1 MDALLIE
8 ATEFTPMVSFDPET
22 RIIEFDGVS
31 RPENVS
37 AFYNRVIDWMTG
49 YESELYKNKV
59 LGGKKFEVNVIFKF
73 SYFNSASAKMI
84 YILLESLLRLKNM
97 GYTLNIDW
105 YYEEGDDQMHDDG
118 EELSEAIDIPFNFM
132 VRN

>member
-1 MDALLIE
+1 MDALIIE
-8 ATEFTPMVSFDPET
+8 ATEFTPMVSFTPET
-22 RIIEFDGVS
+22 RTIEFDGVS

-37 AFYNRVIDWMTG
+37 AFYARVIDWMTG

-59 LGGKKFEVNVIFKF
+59 MGGKKFDVNVIFKF

-84 YILLESLLRLKNM
+84 YTLLESLLRLKNM

-118 EELSEAIDIPFNFM
+118 EELSEAIDIPFTFL
-132 VRN
+132 VKS

>member
-1 MDALLIE
+1 MEALTIE
-8 ATEFTPMVSFDPET
+8 STEFTPRVSFDPAT
-22 RIIEFDGVS
+22 RVIQFEGVS

-37 AFYNRVIDWMTG
+37 AFYNEVIDWMTG

-59 LGGKKFEVNVIFKF
+59 LGGKKFDIKVVFKF

-84 YILLESLLRLKNM
+84 YNLLESLVRIKNM
-97 GYTLNIDW
+97 GYNINIDW

-118 EELSEAIDIPFNFM
+118 EELSEAIDIPFNFYEQS
-132 VRN
+132 

>member
-1 MDALLIE
+1 MDALIIE
-8 ATEFTPMVSFDPET
+8 ATEFTPKVSFDPVART
-22 RIIEFDGVS
+22 IEFDGVS

-37 AFYNRVIDWMTG
+37 AFYTSVIDWMTG

-59 LGGKKFEVNVIFKF
+59 LGGKKFDVNIIFKF

-84 YILLESLLRLKNM
+84 YTLLESLLRIKNM
-97 GYTLNIDW
+97 GYTLNVDW
-105 YYEEGDDQMHDDG
+105 YYEDGDDQMHDDG
-118 EELSEAIDIPFNFM
+118 EELSEAIDIPFNFL

>member
-1 MDALLIE
+1 MDALIIE
-8 ATEFTPMVSFDPET
+8 ATEFTPMVSFDPEIRT
-22 RIIEFDGVS
+22 IEFCGVS

-37 AFYNRVIDWMTG
+37 EFYDQILDWVAG

-84 YILLESLLRLKNM
+84 YQLLECLFRLKNM
-97 GYTLNIDW
+97 GYTINVDW
-105 YYEEGDDQMHDDG
+105 YYEDGDDQMHDDG
-118 EELSEAIDIPFNFM
+118 EELSEAIDIPFNFL
-132 VRN
+132 VSS

>member
-1 MDALLIE
+1 MEVLVIE
-8 ATEFTPMVSFDPET
+8 ATEFTPKVSFDPEA

-31 RPENVS
+31 RPENVT
-37 AFYNRVIDWMTG
+37 AFYNQVLDWMTG

-59 LGGKKFEVNVIFKF
+59 LGGKKFDVKIIFKF

-84 YILLESLLRLKNM
+84 YQLLECLLRLKNM
-97 GYTLNIDW
+97 GYTINIDW
-105 YYEEGDDQMHDDG
+105 YYEDGDDQMHDDG

-132 VRN
+132 VNS

>member
-1 MDALLIE
+1 MDALIIE
-8 ATEFTPMVSFDPET
+8 ATEFTPKVSFDPDSRT
-22 RIIEFDGVS
+22 IEFDGVS

-37 AFYNRVIDWMTG
+37 AFYTSVIDWMTG

-59 LGGKKFEVNVIFKF
+59 LGGKKFDVNVIFKF

-84 YILLESLLRLKNM
+84 YSLLESLQRIKNM
-97 GYTLNIDW
+97 GYTLNVDW

-118 EELSEAIDIPFNFM
+118 EELSEAIDIPFNFLE
-132 VRN
+132 RS